1 MKRSERHHLKENEV
15 ALSVARATETFGQY
29 RNQIMVAGTVIL
41 GVVVIVIGV
50 LAWRQYVDSKA
61 RVMLGDAMVVAAA
74 PVAGAPVATPG
85 ATPPPPTPGSYP
97 TERAK
102 LEAALTKFV
111 AAASS
116 YPATQSGIAARYKA
130 AATLVELGRIPE
142 AERQYQ
148 DVIDRGGNQIYGA
161 MARLGLADARAAAG
175 QYDKAITGYRE
186 VLDSRTFDLPV
197 DAVLM
202 QLGRAYAL
210 AGKTVEA
217 RQTFKRLV
225 DEYPASA
232 YGPLAKKELE
242 TQGAATV
249 ASR

>member
-15 ALSVARATETFGQY
+15 ALSVARATEAFGLY
-29 RNQIMVAGTVIL
+29 RHQITIAATVIA

-61 RVMLGDAMVVAAA
+61 RVMLGDAMATADA
-74 PVAGAPVATPG
+74 PVAGAAPATPG
-85 ATPPPPTPGSYP
+85 VPPPPPTPGSYP

-102 LEAALTKFV
+102 LEAALAKFV
-111 AAASS
+111 AAAGA

-130 AATLVELGRIPE
+130 AATLVALGRIPE

-148 DVIDRGGNQIYGA
+148 DVIDRSGNDIYGA

-175 QYDKAITGYRE
+175 QHDKAIAGYRE
-186 VLDSRTFDLPV
+186 VLENRTFDLPI

-202 QLGRAYAL
+202 QLGRAYTL

-225 DEYPASA
+225 DEYPVSV
-232 YGPLAKKELE
+232 YGPLAKRELE
-242 TQGAATV
+242 TQTTPAKI
-249 ASR
+249 